1 MVNVENLGVLA
12 RRLNASIPQQQLLGE
27 VEARLK
33 RLGRTAKVHGFRPG
47 KAPLKVLEQ
56 QYGAQVHQEVLGDA
70 LQRSFIDAAKQT
82 ALKSRATRIL
92 R

>member
-33 RLGRTAKVHGFRPG
+33 RLGRTAKVHGFRP
-47 KAPLKVLEQ
+47 
-56 QYGAQVHQEVLGDA
+56 
-70 LQRSFIDAAKQT
+70 
-82 ALKSRATRIL
+82 
-92 R
+92 